1 MCCRLTTHSLCSS
14 VNNISIYLS
23 IFYVIS
29 ASDPTLTWF
38 KQNSPLK
45 GHRWGPK
52 SQTVFLAILLDLSA
66 SPGTVSH
73 FLVLETLSSF
83 MKLITPMF
91 LPWFSSYIWSFFIIS
106 HYYNFQSLNFF
117 FLFKG
122 RSEVSQSC
130 LTLWDPM
137 GCSLPGFSVH
147 GIFQIRILE
156 WVAIPSPGDL
166 PNPGI
171 ELGSPVLQANAL
183 PSEPP
188 GKPFSF

>member
-38 KQNSPLK
+38 KQNSSLK

-52 SQTVFLAILLDLSA
+52 SQTLFLAILLDLSA

-73 FLVLETLSSF
+73 FLVLETLSSS

-122 RSEVSQSC
+122 RSEVAQSC
-130 LTLWDPM
+130 PTLCDPM

-147 GIFQIRILE
+147 GIFQARILE
-156 WVAIPSPGDL
+156 GVAFLLQGIFPTQGLNSGLLCCRQTLYPLSHQESPFL
-166 PNPGI
+166 
-171 ELGSPVLQANAL
+171 
-183 PSEPP
+183 
-188 GKPFSF
+188 

>member
-29 ASDPTLTWF
+29 ASDATLTWF
-38 KQNSPLK
+38 KQNSSLK

-52 SQTVFLAILLDLSA
+52 SQTLFLAILLDLSA

-73 FLVLETLSSF
+73 FLVLETLSSS

-122 RSEVSQSC
+122 RSEVAQSC
-130 LTLWDPM
+130 PTLCDPM

-147 GIFQIRILE
+147 GIFQARILE
-156 WVAIPSPGDL
+156 WVAFLLQGIFPTQGLNSGLLCCRQTLYPLSHQESPFL
-166 PNPGI
+166 
-171 ELGSPVLQANAL
+171 
-183 PSEPP
+183 
-188 GKPFSF
+188 

>member
-38 KQNSPLK
+38 KQNSSLK

-52 SQTVFLAILLDLSA
+52 SQTLFLAILLDLSA

-73 FLVLETLSSF
+73 FLVLETLSSS

-122 RSEVSQSC
+122 RSEVAQSC
-130 LTLWDPM
+130 PTLCDPM

-147 GIFQIRILE
+147 GIFQARILE
-156 WVAIPSPGDL
+156 WVAFLLQGIFPTQGS
-166 PNPGI
+166 NPG
-171 ELGSPVLQANAL
+171 LLHCRQML
-183 PSEPP
+183 YHLTH
-188 GKPFSF
+188 